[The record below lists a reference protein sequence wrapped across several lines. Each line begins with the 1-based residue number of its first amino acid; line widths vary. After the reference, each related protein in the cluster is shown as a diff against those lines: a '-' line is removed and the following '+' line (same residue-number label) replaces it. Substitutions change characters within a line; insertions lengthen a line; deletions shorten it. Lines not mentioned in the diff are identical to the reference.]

1 MAKRAFRRTDRADC
15 TTLPRVPAA
24 LSLFVLIALAAC
36 FAASISSAQ
45 SQSLTIS
52 DRGSS
57 KSYSARE
64 LLALPDTRAI
74 TLPDPVYRRSMT
86 YQALAVADLLKGMA
100 VGPDDYIQVTA
111 SDNFSVGIPARL
123 LLERAPDQPRAFLA
137 IENPGAPWPVIPGK
151 QTSAGHFY
159 VVWQLAGAAKIS
171 TEYWAY
177 AAVALTVT
185 DSPYKRWPGLAVG
198 NEVPPTDPARRGLDR
213 FVAVCMACH
222 RFNGAGEATLGPDL
236 ADPMNPVDY
245 FQLPALK
252 KYLHNPKSV
261 RSWPDQKMQSAE
273 AMGLSDDDIDS
284 IIAWLTY
291 KARNPR

>member
-1 MAKRAFRRTDRADC
+1 
-15 TTLPRVPAA
+15 L
-24 LSLFVLIALAAC
+24 LVLIALAAC
-36 FAASISSAQ
+36 FAASISGAQ

-57 KSYSARE
+57 KSYTARE
-64 LLALPDTRAI
+64 LLALPDVRVI
-74 TLPDPVYRRSMT
+74 TLPDPVYRRPMT
-86 YQALAVADLLKGMA
+86 YQAVAVADLLKGMA
-100 VGPDDYIQVTA
+100 IGPDDYVQVGA

-137 IENPGAPWPVIPGK
+137 VESPDAPWPVIPGK
-151 QTSAGHFY
+151 QTSAGRFY

-177 AAVALTVT
+177 ATVALAVT
-185 DSPYKRWPGLAVG
+185 DSPYKRWGGLAVG
-198 NEVPPTDPARRGLDR
+198 NDVPAADPARRGLDR

-245 FQLPALK
+245 FQLPALRK
-252 KYLHNPKSV
+252 FLLNPKSV
-261 RSWPDQKMQSAE
+261 LNWPEQKMQPAN
-273 AMGLSDDDIDS
+273 AMGLSEDDIDS

-291 KARNPR
+291 KARSPH